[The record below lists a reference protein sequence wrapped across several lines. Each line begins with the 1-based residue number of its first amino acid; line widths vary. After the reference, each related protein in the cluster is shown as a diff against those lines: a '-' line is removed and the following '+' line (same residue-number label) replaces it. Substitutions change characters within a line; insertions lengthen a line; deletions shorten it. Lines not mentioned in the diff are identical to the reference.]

1 MKEFDANRTIN
12 GTYGEAWFDDD
23 YLAEVTSGKAEVDI
37 TYTDIQRARHII
49 NGKKMA
55 KAEGKGSIK
64 INHVRSNIAS
74 KVSDAVK
81 TGKTPSFKI
90 VMNLDDPDAYGS
102 ERVVLYGC
110 KFSKAI
116 LMDWEGGKT
125 TEESYDFTFEDWDF
139 IDSIIM

>member
-23 YLAEVTSGKAEVDI
+23 YLAEVTSGKAEVDV
-37 TYTDIQRARHII
+37 TYTDIQRTRHII
-49 NGKKMA
+49 NGKKMI

-64 INHVRSNIAS
+64 LNHVRSNIAA

-116 LMDWEGGKT
+116 LMDWEGGKV

-139 IDSIIM
+139 IDSITM